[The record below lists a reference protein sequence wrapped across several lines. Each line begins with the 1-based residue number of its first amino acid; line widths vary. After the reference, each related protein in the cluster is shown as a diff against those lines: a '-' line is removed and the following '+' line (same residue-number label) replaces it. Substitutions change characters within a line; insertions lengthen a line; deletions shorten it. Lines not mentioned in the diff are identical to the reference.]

1 MKRATQILSVL
12 LVLILGTG
20 PAWAALGC
28 ASDPGMGSACP
39 MGASAMDADCP
50 MAHSLAGPDCSR
62 DCCELQTPTADVL
75 NALTSKPSPVKALP
89 AVAAV
94 PVAFAVE
101 GASHPVVMLDLAGSS
116 PPRYILLR
124 VFRI

>member
-1 MKRATQILSVL
+1 RSLNQGNLDGYFVSRSMKRATQILSVL

-39 MGASAMDADCP
+39 MG
-50 MAHSLAGPDCSR
+50 HSLAGPDCSR

-94 PVAFAVE
+94 PVAF
-101 GASHPVVMLDLAGSS
+101 
-116 PPRYILLR
+116 
-124 VFRI
+124 